1 MKILDGKA
9 IAKRVKD
16 GLKEKVARFVRD
28 FGREISLAVVM
39 VGNNPASA
47 VYVRNKIKAAEY
59 VGIRSLSFVL
69 PENAAQSEAEEIVR
83 SLAADESVDG
93 ILVQL
98 PLPPQIDENAVL
110 SLIPPEKD
118 VDGFTDV
125 NVGRLLLGKDCS
137 AACTP
142 KGIITILKSEGVAL
156 SGKNAVVV
164 GRSNIVGKPIA
175 LMLLKENCTVTVCHS
190 KTQNLGE
197 ICKNAD
203 ILVAAIGKPRFI
215 RADMVKDG
223 ATVIDVGI
231 NRTESGLVG
240 DVDFDGV
247 KEKAACITPVPG
259 GVGAM
264 TIASLME
271 NTYECALKRVGDSAR
286 KGDE

>member
-1 MKILDGKA
+1 MKILDGKS

-16 GLKEKVARFVRD
+16 ELKEKVARFVRER
-28 FGREISLAVVM
+28 GREISLAVVM
-39 VGNNPASA
+39 VGNNSASA

-69 PENAAQSEAEEIVR
+69 PENAAQSDVEEIVR

-142 KGIITILKSEGVAL
+142 KGIMTMLKSEGISL
-156 SGKNAVVV
+156 SEKNAVVV
-164 GRSNIVGKPIA
+164 GRSNIVGKPMAILLLRENA
-175 LMLLKENCTVTVCHS
+175 TVTICHSHTKDLKEVC
-190 KTQNLGE
+190 KR
-197 ICKNAD
+197 AD
-203 ILVAAIGKPRFI
+203 ILVAAIGI
-215 RADMVKDG
+215 AQLLV
-223 ATVIDVGI
+223 AIHIIAENIGI
-231 NRTESGLVG
+231 TTIILSLV
-240 DVDFDGV
+240 
-247 KEKAACITPVPG
+247 
-259 GVGAM
+259 
-264 TIASLME
+264 
-271 NTYECALKRVGDSAR
+271 
-286 KGDE
+286 